1 MQVNL
6 PGAANPAVA
15 GPAERANI
23 LVVDDLPEKLLVFQT
38 VLEDLGQ
45 NLVLVRS
52 GEEALRELLQRE
64 FAVIMLDVNMPGM
77 DGFETAALIRQHRRS
92 AHTPIIF
99 ITSYADEM
107 QTARGYSLGAV
118 DYMLSPLVPEILRS
132 KVSVFVS
139 LYLMQREVQQQADAR
154 AAMMAAEAARRVA
167 EQRDKR
173 SAFLAHASRALSVS
187 LEVQVA
193 ACELAE
199 LLVPTVAAAS
209 VVLPSDPDFFPCKTV
224 VAARARAGGRPIVST
239 SGAHLDERLAST
251 LDSAIRDRR
260 FTDLAPVALSALNA
274 GSLGLAGSAVS
285 LPPLRWAGALPLIFG
300 GRVLGAMLLLSG
312 EDAMEQGGPDQGL
325 LEEVAVRAAAAFE
338 NARLYRVL
346 QREIA
351 ERKAA
356 QEELQQADQRKDE
369 FLAMMS
375 HELRNPL
382 APIHT
387 AVEVIR
393 RIAPPSPKVSWALDV
408 ASRQLQQMTRL
419 IEELLDVTR
428 ISQGKITLKRESMDL
443 NKVIAQSVET
453 IQPAVKSRRQVLSVS
468 IPERPAWLHGDAA
481 RLTQVIANLLH
492 NASKYSPEGTH
503 ISLAAEIEDLEVV
516 VTVRD
521 QGIGIDEE
529 LLPRIFDLFA
539 QGKRGLDRA
548 QGGLGVG
555 LTLARRLTEMHGG
568 RIEATSFGKDKG
580 SEFKVRLPC
589 ITLVR
594 QESKSGHQDHP
605 VVSNH
610 PQQCVLVVDD
620 NRDAADAMAAIL
632 EIDGHAVLTASDG
645 EEALTIAAAR
655 SPTVVLLDIGLPVL
669 DGYQVARRLRS
680 MRETEQSLL
689 IALTGY
695 GQKED
700 RQAAFDAGFSHH
712 FVKPADATELL
723 NCIRAWCKTR
733 ESDSFG
739 VPAAK

>member
-1 MQVNL
+1 MNL
-6 PGAANPAVA
+6 PGAANPAAA
-15 GPAERANI
+15 GTAERANI
-23 LVVDDLPEKLLVFQT
+23 LIVDDLPEKLLVFQT

-52 GEEALRELLQRE
+52 GAEALRELLQRE

-118 DYMLSPLVPEILRS
+118 DYMLSPLVPEVLRS

-139 LYLMQREVQQQADAR
+139 LYLMQREVQQQSDAR

-167 EQRDKR
+167 EQRDRR

-199 LLVPTVAAAS
+199 LLVPAVAAAS
-209 VVLPSDPDFFPCKTV
+209 VVMPSDPDFLPCKTV

-239 SGAHLDERLAST
+239 SGTNLDERLAAT
-251 LDSAIRDRR
+251 LAGAIEDRC
-260 FTDLAPVALSALNA
+260 FTAVAPAALNALDA

-312 EDAMEQGGPDQGL
+312 DDATEQGGPDQGL
-325 LEEVAVRAAAAFE
+325 LEEIAVRAAAAFE

-393 RIAPPSPKVSWALDV
+393 RVAAPSPKVSWALDV

-453 IQPAVKSRRQVLSVS
+453 IQPAIKSRHQVLSVS

-481 RLTQVIANLLH
+481 RLTQVVANLLH

-568 RIEATSFGKDKG
+568 RIEAISFGRDKG

-594 QESKSGHQDHP
+594 QDHKAVQPEHAIAADHP
-605 VVSNH
+605 
-610 PQQCVLVVDD
+610 QCVLVVDD
-620 NRDAADAMAAIL
+620 NRDAAHAMAAML
-632 EIDGHAVLTASDG
+632 EIDGHTVVTASNG
-645 EEALTIAAAR
+645 EEALVLAAAHA
-655 SPTVVLLDIGLPVL
+655 PTVVLLDIGLPVL
-669 DGYQVARRLRS
+669 DGYQVARRLRA
-680 MRETEQSLL
+680 MRETEHSLL

-700 RQAAFDAGFSHH
+700 RQAAFDAGFNHH
-712 FVKPADATELL
+712 FVKPADAVELL
-723 NCIRAWCKTR
+723 SCIRAWCKAR
-733 ESDSFG
+733 ESGGFG